1 MRKLC
6 LCIRIVMEIRAYK
19 VLFNPTPVV
28 LFSVR
33 YGENTVKSLAGEAH
47 NVPNVFMLAKIFGI
61 H

>member
-1 MRKLC
+1 
-6 LCIRIVMEIRAYK
+6 MEIRAYR

-33 YGENTVKSLAGEAH
+33 YGENAGVKSLAGEAH

-61 H
+61 HWF